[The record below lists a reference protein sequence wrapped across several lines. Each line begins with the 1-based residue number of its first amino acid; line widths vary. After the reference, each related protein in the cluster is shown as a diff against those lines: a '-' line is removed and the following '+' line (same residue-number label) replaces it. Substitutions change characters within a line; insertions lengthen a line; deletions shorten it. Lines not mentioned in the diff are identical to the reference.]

1 MTGLRWSRRTTTT
14 IAHELGKLGIAVS
27 PHTVARLLHHMG
39 YSLRVNQK
47 QISAS
52 SSPNRNL
59 QFEYL
64 AELRDRFQRR
74 HLPIVSVDS
83 KKRELVGNFKN
94 PGHRWEPGPRCVYD
108 HDFRTDSIG
117 VAIPY
122 GIYDVMENRGAL
134 VVGID
139 HDTPAFAAHAIAHWW
154 HQEGSTRYSGS
165 RQLLI
170 LADTGGSNSCRCYA
184 WKTELQSQLANSFAL
199 AVTVAH
205 YPTGASKWN
214 PIEHRL
220 FSEVSR
226 NWAGEPLDSYQKI
239 LNYARTTQT
248 QTGLRVTAYL
258 DRRHYPCGLKPTPD
272 QIASLR
278 VHRHETLPE
287 WNYTI
292 KPQL

>member
-1 MTGLRWSRRTTTT
+1 
-14 IAHELGKLGIAVS
+14 
-27 PHTVARLLHHMG
+27 LLLSQHCD
-39 YSLRVNQK
+39 N
-47 QISAS
+47 
-52 SSPNRNL
+52 
-59 QFEYL
+59 
-64 AELRDRFQRR
+64 
-74 HLPIVSVDS
+74 S

-94 PGHRWEPGPRCVYD
+94 PGRRWESAPRCVYD

-134 VVGID
+134 VVGVS

-170 LADTGGSNSCRCYA
+170 LADTGGSNSCRCHA

-239 LNYARTTQT
+239 LNYARSTQT
-248 QTGLRVTAYL
+248 QTGLQVTAYL
-258 DRRHYPCGLKPTPD
+258 DRRLYPCGLKPTPD
-272 QIASLR
+272 QMASLR
-278 VHRHETLPE
+278 LQRHETLPE

-292 KPQL
+292 KPQLRTCSCVIH

>member
-1 MTGLRWSRRTTTT
+1 M
-14 IAHELGKLGIAVS
+14 ES
-27 PHTVARLLHHMG
+27 P
-39 YSLRVNQK
+39 
-47 QISAS
+47 
-52 SSPNRNL
+52 
-59 QFEYL
+59 
-64 AELRDRFQRR
+64 
-74 HLPIVSVDS
+74 
-83 KKRELVGNFKN
+83 
-94 PGHRWEPGPRCVYD
+94 
-108 HDFRTDSIG
+108 
-117 VAIPY
+117 
-122 GIYDVMENRGAL
+122 
-134 VVGID
+134 
-139 HDTPAFAAHAIAHWW
+139 
-154 HQEGSTRYSGS
+154 
-165 RQLLI
+165 
-170 LADTGGSNSCRCYA
+170 
-184 WKTELQSQLANSFAL
+184 FAL

-258 DRRHYPCGLKPTPD
+258 DRRHYPCGLKPMPD

-278 VHRHETLPE
+278 LQHHETLPE

>member
-1 MTGLRWSRRTTTT
+1 
-14 IAHELGKLGIAVS
+14 
-27 PHTVARLLHHMG
+27 MG
-39 YSLRVNQK
+39 YSLQVNQK
-47 QISAS
+47 QISTS
-52 SSPNRNL
+52 CSPHRNL

-64 AELRDRFQRR
+64 AELRYRFPRR
-74 HLPIVSVDS
+74 HLPILSGDS
-83 KKRELVGNFKN
+83 KKRELVGNFKD
-94 PGHRWEPGPRCVYD
+94 PGRRWELAPRCVYD

-122 GIYDVMENRGAL
+122 GIYDVTQNRGAL
-134 VVGID
+134 VVGVS
-139 HDTPAFAAHAIAHWW
+139 HDTPAFAAPAIAHWW
-154 HQEGSTRYSGS
+154 HQEGSTRYFGS

-184 WKTELQSQLANSFAL
+184 WKTELQAQLANSFGL

-239 LNYARTTQT
+239 LHYARSTQT
-248 QTGLRVTAYL
+248 QTGLQVTAYL
-258 DRRHYPCGLKPTPD
+258 DRRQYPCGLKPTPD

-278 VHRHETLPE
+278 LQPHETLPG